1 MKLYEL
7 TLEQY
12 DKWCVS
18 KQCLE
23 FNEEIKNFLYD
34 ANTPLEMYNVIIK
47 AKEMFEREIKVEE
60 E

>member
-18 KQCLE
+18 KQGLE
-23 FNEEIKNFLYD
+23 FNEELKNLLCN
-34 ANTPLEMYNVIIK
+34 ANTPLELYNVVIK
-47 AKEMFEREIKVEE
+47 IKEMCEREVVVEE
-60 E
+60 

>member
-18 KQCLE
+18 KQGLE
-23 FNEEIKNFLYD
+23 FNEELKNFIYN
-34 ANTPLEMYNVIIK
+34 ANTPLEIYNVIIRI
-47 AKEMFEREIKVEE
+47 KEMCEREVVVEE
-60 E
+60 

>member
-18 KQCLE
+18 KQGLE
-23 FNEEIKNFLYD
+23 FNEELKNLLY
-34 ANTPLEMYNVIIK
+34 NVSTPLELYNAVIKI
-47 AKEMFEREIKVEE
+47 KEMCEREVAVEE
-60 E
+60 